1 MGVLNREAGEIHA
14 KIVFYGPTGSGKTAN
29 AEFIYRKLKKDHR
42 GELRVEQTRGEP
54 HAAYEFLPVQ
64 LGKVRGY
71 ETSIH
76 LHTVPG
82 ADVHADER
90 RQILDG
96 VDGVLF
102 VADLRPDRHEATLGS
117 LEELERH
124 LQSYGRSFSDIIL
137 IAQYNHRDEADE
149 NALEALHARMNIK
162 PAATFEAT
170 ANEGAGVLQCLTTI
184 SKLMLAKI
192 RAEAE
197 EMEARASE
205 MAAEPVAESSE
216 ELEPAAQVESEALVA
231 SEEIVV
237 EPCPPE
243 DTDFILESAGPVEET
258 DAELRIPIR
267 LVRGGSGRKIELS
280 LRLTLDG

>member
-14 KIVFYGPTGSGKTAN
+14 KIVFYGPTSSGKTAN

-54 HAAYEFLPVQ
+54 QAAYEFLPVQ

-102 VADLRPDRHEATLGS
+102 VADLRPDRHESTLAS
-117 LEELERH
+117 LDELERH
-124 LQSYGRSFSDIIL
+124 LQSYGRSLSDVIL

-170 ANEGAGVLQCLTTI
+170 ASEGTGVLQCLTTI

-197 EMEARASE
+197 EMEARAAE
-205 MAAEPVAESSE
+205 IAAEPEPVAESGE
-216 ELEPAAQVESEALVA
+216 ELEPLAQVA
-231 SEEIVV
+231 SEEIIV
-237 EPCPPE
+237 EPCSPE
-243 DTDFILESAGPVEET
+243 DAGFSLETAGPVEQS

-267 LVRGGSGRKIELS
+267 LVEGGSGRKIELS
-280 LRLTLDG
+280 LRLTLDA

>member
-1 MGVLNREAGEIHA
+1 MCPGPSPCTPNGYSLERVRSN
-14 KIVFYGPTGSGKTAN
+14 GPTSSGKTSN
-29 AEFIYRKLKKDHR
+29 AEFIYRKLKNDHR

-96 VDGVLF
+96 VDGVVF
-102 VADLRPDRHEATLGS
+102 VPYQRPARHEATLAS
-117 LEELERH
+117 LEELERN

-137 IAQYNHRDEADE
+137 IAQYNHRDEANE

-170 ANEGAGVLQCLTTI
+170 ASEGTGVLQCLTTI

-197 EMEARASE
+197 EMEARALE
-205 MAAEPVAESSE
+205 IAAEAEAVEESSE
-216 ELEPAAQVESEALVA
+216 ELEQAALVV

-237 EPCPPE
+237 ESCSLE
-243 DTDFILESAGPVEET
+243 DAGFSLESAGPVEEA
-258 DAELRIPIR
+258 DAEFRIPIR
-267 LVRGGSGRKIELS
+267 LVEGGSGRKIELS
-280 LRLTLDG
+280 LRLTLDP

>member
-14 KIVFYGPTGSGKTAN
+14 KIVFYGPTSSGKTAN

-42 GELRVEQTRGEP
+42 GELRVEETRGEP

-82 ADVHADER
+82 ADVHAEER
-90 RQILDG
+90 REILDG
-96 VDGVLF
+96 VDGVVF
-102 VADLRPDRHEATLGS
+102 VADLRPERHEATLSS

-124 LQSYGRSFSDIIL
+124 LQSYGRSFSDLIL

-149 NALEALHARMNIK
+149 NALEALHARMDIK

-170 ANEGAGVLQCLTTI
+170 ASEGTGVLQCLTTI

-197 EMEARASE
+197 ELEAQAAESE
-205 MAAEPVAESSE
+205 PVVESSQEPVAESA
-216 ELEPAAQVESEALVA
+216 PA
-231 SEEIVV
+231 EIVV
-237 EPCPPE
+237 GPGSPE
-243 DTDFILESAGPVEET
+243 EGGFSLESAGAVEES

-267 LVRGGSGRKIELS
+267 LVQEGSGRKIELS
-280 LRLTLDG
+280 LRLTLDP